1 MGGGQADDG
10 DFHGAAAEAG
20 HVTTEG
26 SQTKMSREA
35 ARFDVDR
42 GEDEEAPHA
51 PGGDAA
57 ALAASL
63 LRSQAAYELPAAVS
77 LPVNRI
83 ARMRA

>member
-1 MGGGQADDG
+1 VRGGDPDHG
-10 DFHGAAAEAG
+10 DLERGTAEAER
-20 HVTTEG
+20 VTGDG
-26 SQTKMSREA
+26 SQTEVPREA
-35 ARFDVDR
+35 ARFDVDG

-51 PGGDAA
+51 PGGDDA

-77 LPVNRI
+77 LPVNRM